1 MNDNYDYIKLI
12 EKIRAEKDMDELA
25 TLFMNIISL
34 VGLKMDEVAVLNYFI
49 AEQTIKAEH
58 NAKFLKERLGL
69 DVTELEMDG
78 VLQMQ
83 RALVSTYITKETEK
97 VGRMNN
103 V

>member
-34 VGLKMDEVAVLNYFI
+34 VGLKMDEAAALNYFI

-58 NAKFLKERLGL
+58 NAKFLKERLDL
-69 DVTELEMDG
+69 DVKELG
-78 VLQMQ
+78 VEGIFKVQE
-83 RALVSTYITKETEK
+83 ALVNVYVEK
-97 VGRMNN
+97 MQ
-103 V
+103 

>member
-34 VGLKMDEVAVLNYFI
+34 VGLKMDEVAALNYFI

-58 NAKFLKERLGL
+58 NAKFLEDRLDL
-69 DVTELEMDG
+69 DVKGLG
-78 VLQMQ
+78 VEGIFKVQE
-83 RALVSTYITKETEK
+83 ALV
-97 VGRMNN
+97 N
-103 V
+103 VYVSKIKK

>member
-34 VGLKMDEVAVLNYFI
+34 VGLKMDEVAALNYFI

-58 NAKFLKERLGL
+58 NAKFLKERLDL
-69 DVTELEMDG
+69 DVKELG
-78 VLQMQ
+78 VEGIFKVQE
-83 RALVSTYITKETEK
+83 ALVNVYVEK
-97 VGRMNN
+97 MQ
-103 V
+103 

>member
-34 VGLKMDEVAVLNYFI
+34 VGLKMDEVAALNYFI

-58 NAKFLKERLGL
+58 NAKFLKERLDL
-69 DVTELEMDG
+69 DVKELG
-78 VLQMQ
+78 VEGIFKVQE
-83 RALVSTYITKETEK
+83 ALVNVYIEK
-97 VGRMNN
+97 MQ
-103 V
+103 